1 MRTSLALFSLVLLGA
16 CSQLPLDTTG
26 PTARG
31 GSVVQNFIGP
41 NGRQGYG
48 LVCNSGIAPCFDD
61 ARKICANGF
70 AVVGTFS
77 YPAGGELL
85 VECK

>member
-1 MRTSLALFSLVLLGA
+1 MRIALALLPLLLLGA
-16 CSQLPLDTTG
+16 CSNMPPVDTTG
-26 PTARG
+26 PTAHG
-31 GSVVQNFIGP
+31 GSVRENFIGP

-48 LVCNSGIAPCFDD
+48 LYCTRGMAACFDD

-70 AVVGTFS
+70 AVIGTS
-77 YPAGGELL
+77 PLTAEVL